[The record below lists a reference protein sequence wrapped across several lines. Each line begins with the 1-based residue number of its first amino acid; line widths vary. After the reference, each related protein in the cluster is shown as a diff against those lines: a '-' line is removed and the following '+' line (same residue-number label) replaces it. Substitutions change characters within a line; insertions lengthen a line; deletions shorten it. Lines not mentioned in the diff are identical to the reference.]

1 MLPANRYV
9 IRRSTAADEAELHRL
24 ADLDSQRPLTGPV
37 LLGMLEGRP
46 AAAISIEDG
55 RLIANP
61 LAPTADLA
69 VHLRTRAR
77 AAVALE
83 RTPSLRERLLA
94 GISPRFVAGRA
105 SAA

>member
-9 IRRSTAADEAELHRL
+9 IRRSTAGDETELRRL

-37 LLGMLEGRP
+37 LVGMLEGRP
-46 AAAISIEDG
+46 AAAISVEDG

-61 LAPTADLA
+61 LARTADLA
-69 VHLRTRAR
+69 VHLRIRAG
-77 AAVALE
+77 AASALE
-83 RTPSLRERLLA
+83 RTPSLRMRLLA
-94 GISPRFVAGRA
+94 GISPRFLSRSA

>member
-9 IRRSTAADEAELHRL
+9 IRRSTARDEVELRRL

-37 LLGMLEGRP
+37 LVGMLDGRP
-46 AAAISIEDG
+46 AAAISIQDS

-61 LAPTADLA
+61 LARTADLA
-69 VHLRTRAR
+69 VHLRIRAG
-77 AAVALE
+77 AAAALE
-83 RTPSLRERLLA
+83 RTPSLSERLLA
-94 GISPRFVAGRA
+94 GISPRFLAGSA